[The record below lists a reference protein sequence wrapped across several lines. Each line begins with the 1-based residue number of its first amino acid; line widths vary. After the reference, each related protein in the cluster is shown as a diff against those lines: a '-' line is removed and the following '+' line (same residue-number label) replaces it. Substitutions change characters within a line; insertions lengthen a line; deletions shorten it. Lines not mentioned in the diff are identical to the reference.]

1 MSDIHD
7 TTGNHNWNDPAAWQG
22 GVVPVSTDDAFIDAG
37 SSIVTVTDSESINN
51 VTIGSTDELA
61 SNNDSG
67 TINVYGTSI
76 DNAGTLSLGSASG
89 WGALAIQSSSVTL
102 DGGGKVVLADHSQN
116 LISGASASDKLTNV
130 NNTVTGAG
138 TLFLSLDNQAGGTID
153 ATGTNYS
160 LVIYGGAADSNE
172 GLIEA
177 TGTGGVQIFSDQALT
192 NTGTIEALA
201 NSFVNILDIQT
212 AVINTTGTIEA
223 VGAGAFVHLGGG
235 LTIDGGTLAAVS
247 GGTITVGGSNTVD
260 GAAIN
265 IDASST
271 LQMVNAITSTN
282 GSTSLII
289 DSNGTTFSGGGKVVL
304 SDAFYVYNNISGQSA
319 SDQLTNVDNTITGA
333 GTVSVALDNQLLGT
347 INANGANRLAIG
359 INALTNFSNEGLIE
373 TTGTGGLFMPNAA
386 VTNTGTIEALTN
398 STLTIYYSTI
408 TNTGGTIQAVGTN
421 AFVDLLPATINN
433 GTLATSGGGTIQT
446 TDSNSTIDTA
456 TINNASK
463 LVVNDNTHLT
473 LGSTVNN
480 TGTVSIASAGNGTF
494 LIIDANGA
502 TLQGKGTVTLTDRS
516 NNVIEGSA
524 AADVLTNVDN
534 TISGAGQ
541 FGNGQLTLVNQ
552 SAGIING
559 SGKLNSLILDTGSG
573 SFGNAGTIEAT
584 GAGGLNIVNSTGTNS
599 GTIES
604 LTKSSLTIQN
614 STINNS
620 KSTVTATGKSAFVAL
635 SSATINDGTLATS
648 TSGTIKTTGGNSTID
663 KATINN
669 ASNFVVSDNTDLTLG
684 STVNNTATFSI
695 ASAGNGTFLIV
706 DGNGVAFAA
715 GGTVALTDRSSNII
729 EGSASADVLTNV
741 DNTIMGAGQLGNG

>member
-1 MSDIHD
+1 
-7 TTGNHNWNDPAAWQG
+7 
-22 GVVPVSTDDAFIDAG
+22 
-37 SSIVTVTDSESINN
+37 
-51 VTIGSTDELA
+51 
-61 SNNDSG
+61 
-67 TINVYGTSI
+67 
-76 DNAGTLSLGSASG
+76 
-89 WGALAIQSSSVTL
+89 
-102 DGGGKVVLADHSQN
+102 
-116 LISGASASDKLTNV
+116 
-130 NNTVTGAG
+130 
-138 TLFLSLDNQAGGTID
+138 
-153 ATGTNYS
+153 
-160 LVIYGGAADSNE
+160 
-172 GLIEA
+172 
-177 TGTGGVQIFSDQALT
+177 
-192 NTGTIEALA
+192 
-201 NSFVNILDIQT
+201 
-212 AVINTTGTIEA
+212 
-223 VGAGAFVHLGGG
+223 
-235 LTIDGGTLAAVS
+235 
-247 GGTITVGGSNTVD
+247 
-260 GAAIN
+260 
-265 IDASST
+265 
-271 LQMVNAITSTN
+271 
-282 GSTSLII
+282 
-289 DSNGTTFSGGGKVVL
+289 
-304 SDAFYVYNNISGQSA
+304 
-319 SDQLTNVDNTITGA
+319 
-333 GTVSVALDNQLLGT
+333 
-347 INANGANRLAIG
+347 
-359 INALTNFSNEGLIE
+359 
-373 TTGTGGLFMPNAA
+373 

-620 KSTVTATGKSAFVAL
+620 KGTVTATGKSAFVAL